1 MNHSPALE
9 HASAEHNRLQHR
21 VAQVT
26 MARRYGVQGP
36 IERPRCSVPRQLG
49 QLISHAAR
57 YCGLFLIVLRPA
69 G

>member
-26 MARRYGVQGP
+26 MARRYGVQCP
-36 IERPRCSVPRQLG
+36 TERPDARC
-49 QLISHAAR
+49 HASSAN
-57 YCGLFLIVLRPA
+57 
-69 G
+69 